1 MHDEDG
7 RCRVAKLGLSQPSHR
22 DDRPRIGRAGLVLIC
37 VFAAARFYLEVNNR
51 ILLFPGAGHDDGYFI
66 RMASN
71 IASGQWLGAF
81 DHYTLMKGP
90 GYPVFVAITSLY
102 GLPITAAH
110 AIFHILTICIF
121 SYSVLILTRSLN
133 FFYFSF
139 IFLILI
145 PASFHPEINRVIRD
159 QIYWGQ
165 TIIIFSVAA
174 ILFLSPPTK
183 GTTRLCLGLVLGS
196 VLGWAWLTREEGS
209 WFHPGLATLV
219 IGGAYVTYKRRL
231 GFISFLLSLASILS
245 AFFSVQFSL
254 QSANRLVYGS
264 FIGVD
269 FQDPAFRAMMA
280 ALTSVDEG
288 KTIAQVPIT
297 AAARDRVAA
306 VSPAFAPLAEAL
318 RKGGPFDGWSTF
330 GCASMPHTC
339 GEIAGGW
346 FVWAVRDAAAS
357 LGYYRSPAEE
367 RKKFGQIASEI
378 EAACAEGALKCSRSP
393 DAHMPKLSTSQW
405 LSLPTRM
412 VKTLWKAAL
421 SRRTEL
427 SPVTTFGQDDVAL
440 FDTYWSF
447 LNYPRTFG
455 PASGLQESRG
465 WIRLNESEK
474 WPTIVIREG
483 KQEVGKGTSTRRPS
497 PDLAT
502 FFKDP
507 SIANNRFTI
516 SYQCANDCTIE
527 AEFEN
532 GDMIS
537 IPLTNNGSFE
547 KTLGGRT
554 LFVDSTIAIQ
564 HPAALPNKNAKIAG
578 NIINLTFFA
587 ARIALPTLLIV
598 GLVCF
603 FLAVYSS
610 IKAGHA
616 SPIILA
622 ACAAWV
628 FVAARILVV
637 SMVDVGSFPAL
648 NAQYMA
654 PATYMICVSI
664 VLSISA
670 LTHEVRQRFQ

>member
-1 MHDEDG
+1 M
-7 RCRVAKLGLSQPSHR
+7 ANLGLSQPSLG
-22 DDRPRIGRAGLVLIC
+22 DDRPRIGTAGLVLIC
-37 VFAAARFYLEVNNR
+37 VLAAVRFYVEVNNR
-51 ILLFPGAGHDDGYFI
+51 VLLFPGAGHDDGYFI

-102 GLPITAAH
+102 GLPITVAH
-110 AIFHILTICIF
+110 ALFHILTICIF
-121 SYSVLILTRSLN
+121 SYSVLILTRSLKS
-133 FFYFSF
+133 FYFSF
-139 IFLILI
+139 ALLMFI

-165 TIIIFSVAA
+165 TIIIFSIAA
-174 ILFLSPPTK
+174 ILFLEPPTK
-183 GTTRLCLGLVLGS
+183 RTTRLCLGLVLGS

-209 WFHPGLATLV
+209 WFYPGLATLV
-219 IGGAYVTYKRRL
+219 IGGAYTIYQRRL
-231 GFISFLLSLASILS
+231 GFGSFLLSLVSILA
-245 AFFSVQFSL
+245 AFFAVQFSL

-269 FQDPAFRAMMA
+269 FQDPPFRAMMA
-280 ALTSVDEG
+280 ALTSIDEG
-288 KTIAQVPIT
+288 NTIPQVPIT

-357 LGYYRSPAEE
+357 LGYYSSPAEE

-378 EAACAEGALKCSRSP
+378 EAACAKGTLKCSRSP

-405 LSLPTRM
+405 LSLPARM

-421 SRRTEL
+421 SRRIEL
-427 SPVTTFGQDDVAL
+427 SRATTFGQEDVAL
-440 FDTYWSF
+440 FDNYWSF

-455 PASGLQESRG
+455 PANGLQESRG
-465 WIRLNESEK
+465 WIRLSGSEK
-474 WPTIVIREG
+474 WPAIVIREG
-483 KQEVGKGTSTRRPS
+483 QQGVGNGTSTRRPS
-497 PDLAT
+497 PDLAA

-507 SIANNRFTI
+507 SFANNRFTI
-516 SYQCANDCTIE
+516 SYKCMNSCIIE
-527 AEFEN
+527 ATFDDGEK
-532 GDMIS
+532 IS
-537 IPLTNNGSFE
+537 IPLTNSGPFE
-547 KTLGGRT
+547 KTQGDRT
-554 LFVDSTIAIQ
+554 LFVDSTITSP
-564 HPAALPNKNAKIAG
+564 HPAALPNPNATRARQ
-578 NIINLTFFA
+578 IIDAAFFA
-587 ARIALPTLLIV
+587 ARIVLPTLMIA

-603 FLAVYSS
+603 LLAGYSS
-610 IKAGHA
+610 IKARHA
-616 SPIILA
+616 SPVLLA

-628 FVAARILVV
+628 FVAARVLVV

-670 LTHEVRQRFQ
+670 LTHEIRKRAQ